1 MKEEKRAQ
9 IMQKTAVVWF
19 GALVCCALWGSAFPC
34 IKIGY
39 QMFEIDAADTAA
51 QILFAG
57 YRFTLAGILTV
68 LIGSV
73 LNRGFLIPKKESF
86 GKIFKLSML
95 QSVLQY
101 FFFYVGLA
109 NTTGVKASIIEGVNV
124 FVAVLVASLLFQQEK
139 LTGKKIV
146 GCLIGF
152 AGVVIVNLG
161 GSMDMGFRLTGEG
174 FIFLST
180 VAYAFSSVFLKRYS
194 KDENPVLLS
203 GYQFITGGIIMCV
216 IGLLMGGK
224 VHGFA
229 AASTGMLVYLAVV
242 SAVAYSLW
250 GILLKYNPVSKVA
263 VFGFMNPVFGVILS
277 ALLLGEGA
285 QAAGVKSLIALLLVS
300 IGIYVVN
307 KKEGDSV

>member
-1 MKEEKRAQ
+1 M
-9 IMQKTAVVWF
+9 
-19 GALVCCALWGSAFPC
+19 P
-34 IKIGY
+34 
-39 QMFEIDAADTAA
+39 
-51 QILFAG
+51 
-57 YRFTLAGILTV
+57 
-68 LIGSV
+68 
-73 LNRGFLIPKKESF
+73 LIPRHRF
-86 GKIFKLSML
+86 YL
-95 QSVLQY
+95 QGIV
-101 FFFYVGLA
+101 A

-124 FVAVLVASLLFQQEK
+124 FVAVLVASLLFHQEK
-139 LTGKKIV
+139 LTGKKII

-203 GYQFITGGIIMCV
+203 GYQFITGGITMCV

-250 GILLKYNPVSKVA
+250 GSLWLYESGVWSYFIGTSLRGRRAGSRSKKSDRTAARKYWNLCGK
-263 VFGFMNPVFGVILS
+263 
-277 ALLLGEGA
+277 
-285 QAAGVKSLIALLLVS
+285 
-300 IGIYVVN
+300 
-307 KKEGDSV
+307 

>member
-1 MKEEKRAQ
+1 M
-9 IMQKTAVVWF
+9 
-19 GALVCCALWGSAFPC
+19 
-34 IKIGY
+34 
-39 QMFEIDAADTAA
+39 
-51 QILFAG
+51 
-57 YRFTLAGILTV
+57 
-68 LIGSV
+68 
-73 LNRGFLIPKKESF
+73 
-86 GKIFKLSML
+86 
-95 QSVLQY
+95 
-101 FFFYVGLA
+101 
-109 NTTGVKASIIEGVNV
+109 KASIIEGVNV

-229 AASTGMLVYLAVV
+229 AASTGMLVYLAVI

-263 VFGFMNPVFGVILS
+263 VFGFYESGVWSYFIGTSLRGRRAGS
-277 ALLLGEGA
+277 RSKKSDRT
-285 QAAGVKSLIALLLVS
+285 AARKYWNLCGK
-300 IGIYVVN
+300 
-307 KKEGDSV
+307 

>member
-1 MKEEKRAQ
+1 MEKY
-9 IMQKTAVVWF
+9 
-19 GALVCCALWGSAFPC
+19 SNYPC
-34 IKIGY
+34 
-39 QMFEIDAADTAA
+39 
-51 QILFAG
+51 
-57 YRFTLAGILTV
+57 YR
-68 LIGSV
+68 
-73 LNRGFLIPKKESF
+73 
-86 GKIFKLSML
+86 LSC
-95 QSVLQY
+95 SI

>member
-1 MKEEKRAQ
+1 MKEEKRTQ

-19 GALVCCALWGSAFPC
+19 GALICCALWGSAFPC

-73 LNRGFLIPKKESF
+73 LNRGFLIPKKENF

-95 QSVLQY
+95 QTVLQY

-229 AASTGMLVYLAVV
+229 AAFHLAC
-242 SAVAYSLW
+242 S
-250 GILLKYNPVSKVA
+250 
-263 VFGFMNPVFGVILS
+263 
-277 ALLLGEGA
+277 
-285 QAAGVKSLIALLLVS
+285 S
-300 IGIYVVN
+300 I
-307 KKEGDSV
+307 